1 MCLLMPVTA
10 KKQAEACLQ
19 DSQSAKPGLARSTML
34 IRAASLETVLYVVGI
49 GNYLSKN
56 ITAYYDTAVKLAWQL
71 NAPGTP
77 AESLI
82 SRNVGSKVSTPQLP
96 VHLGLTAC

>member
-1 MCLLMPVTA
+1 MSVA
-10 KKQAEACLQ
+10 
-19 DSQSAKPGLARSTML
+19 
-34 IRAASLETVLYVVGI
+34 GI

-77 AESLI
+77 AETLI
-82 SRNVGSKVSTPQLP
+82 SRNVGGKVSTSQLP
-96 VHLGLTAC
+96 VHFGLTAC